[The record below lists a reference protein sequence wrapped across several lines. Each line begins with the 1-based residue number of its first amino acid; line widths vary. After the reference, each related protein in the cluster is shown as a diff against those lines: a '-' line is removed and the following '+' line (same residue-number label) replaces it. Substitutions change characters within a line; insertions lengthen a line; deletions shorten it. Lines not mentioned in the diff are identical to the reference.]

1 MTALKL
7 VITNEHTMNTKPKHN
22 EISSYLQTEISAGRY
37 QAGARLPSEVQLV
50 KQFGVSRPT
59 VARALRDLEAEG
71 LVERRAGSGTYVR
84 SEQKRNFAS
93 KILGLLMPGL
103 SSTEIFQIICGEIA
117 SLSRV
122 QEYGL
127 LWGGSTNPREDL
139 DASLIHA
146 EELCQ
151 QFIERK
157 ISGVFFAP
165 AELESGQE
173 KANRHLAES
182 LREAGIP
189 VVLIDR
195 DMLDFPGR
203 SEFDLVGL
211 DNMTS
216 GYMVAEHLI
225 KLGCKRFYFVARP
238 LSAATVDARI
248 AGVREALA
256 RHRIEPDPGWIRTGD
271 PSDMKFVRG
280 LTAGKQAD
288 AIICAND
295 FTAATLLRSMQ
306 SIGIRAPKD
315 FRVVGFDDVK
325 YATLVSPP
333 LTTVH
338 QPCRDI
344 AVIAFRTML
353 ERLAEPSLPARSIYL
368 TPHLVVRESC
378 GAYLPRPKSA

>member
-1 MTALKL
+1 
-7 VITNEHTMNTKPKHN
+7 MNPKPKHT
-22 EISSYLQTEISAGRY
+22 EISSYLQTEISAGHY
-37 QAGARLPSEVQLV
+37 KAGARLPSEVQLV

-59 VARALRDLEAEG
+59 VARALRDLEENG
-71 LVERRAGSGTYVR
+71 VVERRPGSGTYVQ
-84 SEQKRNFAS
+84 SDQKRNFAS
-93 KILGLLMPGL
+93 RILGLLMPGL
-103 SSTEIFQIICGEIA
+103 ASTEIFQIICGEIA
-117 SLSRV
+117 SLARV

-139 DASLIHA
+139 DASLVHA
-146 EELCQ
+146 EELCR

-165 AELESGQE
+165 VELEPGQE
-173 KANRHLAES
+173 QANRRLAES

-195 DMLDFPGR
+195 DLRNFPGR
-203 SEFDLVGL
+203 SDFDLVGL
-211 DNMTS
+211 DNMTG

-225 KLGCKRFYFVARP
+225 KLGCKRLCFVARP

-256 RHRIEPDPGWIRTGD
+256 RHRIQPEGGWIRTGD
-271 PSDMKFVRG
+271 PGDVKFVRS
-280 LTAGKQAD
+280 LTAGNQVD
-288 AIICAND
+288 AFICAND
-295 FTAATLLRSMQ
+295 FTAAELLRSMQ
-306 SIGIRAPKD
+306 SLGIHAPKD
-315 FRVVGFDDVK
+315 FRVVGFDDVN

-378 GAYLPRPKSA
+378 GAYLPRPKST